1 MVASRNVFLRVYLQ
15 LKAMALRMLYFRD
28 EQALLNGKFR
38 SKSDRASFI
47 FFTVHKAGSSILS
60 LRLSQV
66 FRKNNFTVV
75 DLSSWFAKTNPA
87 GRERFFNDGEQKRKV
102 FSARGVYYAVFRYP
116 FEVPAFDAHRILL
129 VLRDPRDVLVSHY
142 FSTRFSHPVQNMDF
156 AAQKEQAGKLDID
169 DYVLRIAPD
178 FLQRYTRYME
188 WTSKPNVLFLR
199 YEDMI
204 TAPVEFEERIRS
216 FTALNIA
223 PGELVSA
230 ADFVVEKEDPHSHKR
245 YVQAGDH
252 ARKLKPETIVELNR
266 RFAAVLAHY
275 GYTT

>member
-1 MVASRNVFLRVYLQ
+1 MTASRNIFLRVYLQ
-15 LKAMALRMLYFRD
+15 LKAIALRTLYFRN
-28 EQALLNGKFR
+28 EQALLKGEFH
-38 SKSDRASFI
+38 SVSDRPSFA

-60 LRLSQV
+60 LRLSNI
-66 FRKNNFTVV
+66 FRKNRYTVV
-75 DLSSWFAKTNPA
+75 DLSSWFAKTDPS
-87 GRERFFNDGEQKRKV
+87 GRERFFQNEAQKQKV

-116 FEVPAFDAHRILL
+116 FSVPEFDAHKILL

-156 AAQKEQAGKLDID
+156 AAQKEQAAKLDID
-169 DYVLRIAPD
+169 AYVLRIAPD
-178 FLQRYTRYME
+178 FLQRYTHYMD
-188 WTSKPNVLFLR
+188 WTAKPNVLFLR

-204 TAPVEFEERIRS
+204 SAPDAFEERIRS
-216 FTALNIA
+216 FSALDIA

-252 ARKLKPETIVELNR
+252 TRKLKPETIAELNR
-266 RFAAVLAHY
+266 QFAAVLAHY
-275 GYTT
+275 GYAK